1 VKRLDAG
8 RFRENADRFL
18 ASRIAAGDF
27 PGAVYA
33 VGTGGAAPEV
43 GAIGKSV
50 IDPDSID
57 ATTDTIYDL
66 ASTTKPL
73 VTSTLILLLHREG
86 AIDIEAPVATL
97 LPEMRGRE
105 RGAITIRDLLT
116 HSSGYQAWYPIYV
129 KGTGRENYFETLMRR
144 PLKYARGKRVF
155 YSCLNFILL
164 KYGIERVTGKPLS
177 LLASERLFEPL
188 SLKSTAFNPPSQWRS
203 RIAATDF
210 ANRHERSMVRQRG
223 LRFRGFRNGMIW
235 GTVNDGN
242 CFHLDGEAG
251 NAGLFSTA
259 EETYRLAAIH
269 LGGPVLDDALRARER
284 VNHTAGL
291 DENRSLGWQMRS
303 SLPNHPTTPFGPRAI
318 GHTGF
323 TGTSVWIDPDSGVVA
338 VLLTN
343 RIHPRVTP
351 LNMQRVRHDFH
362 RIVVESLAG

>member
-1 VKRLDAG
+1 MKPLDAS
-8 RFRENADRFL
+8 RFRESAERFL
-18 ASRIAAGDF
+18 TARIAAGDF
-27 PGAVYA
+27 PGAAYA
-33 VGTGGAAPEV
+33 VGTGVVPS
-43 GAIGKSV
+43 AIGAVGRAV
-50 IDPDSID
+50 IDPESID
-57 ATTDTIYDL
+57 ASETTIYDL

-73 VTSTLILLLHREG
+73 VTSTLVLLLYRDG
-86 AIDIEAPVATL
+86 VIDIEAPVATY

-105 RGAITIRDLLT
+105 RGAITVRDLLT
-116 HSSGYQAWYPIYV
+116 HSSGYQAWYPMYV
-129 KGTGRENYFETLMRR
+129 KGTGRESYFETLMRR
-144 PLKYARGKRVF
+144 PLKYERGRRVF
-155 YSCLNFILL
+155 YSCLNFLLL
-164 KYGIERVTGKPLS
+164 KFIIERVAGKRLS

-188 SLKSTAFNPPSQWRS
+188 SLKSTAFNPPASWKP

-210 ANRHERSMVRQRG
+210 GNLHERSMVRQRG

-269 LGGPVLDDALRARER
+269 LDGEILDDRLREMER
-284 VNHTAGL
+284 VNHTEGL

-303 SLPNHPTTPFGPRAI
+303 RLPNHPTTPFGARAI

-323 TGTSVWIDPDSGVVA
+323 TGTSVWIDPESGIVA

-343 RIHPRVTP
+343 RVHPRVTP